1 MRIPWSTEAGI
12 PCESCGPLMGERLAL
27 TSPAAGSYCLYY
39 TIGNLNNQVL
49 VALRN
54 IAKNWAS
61 LETFLIRGQFR
72 VLFM

>member
-1 MRIPWSTEAGI
+1 
-12 PCESCGPLMGERLAL
+12 MGERLAL
-27 TSPAAGSYCLYY
+27 TFPAAGSYCLYY